1 MIYDLIYGMVHVVT
15 NIVQTIGLDIVHFNN
30 GC

>member
-15 NIVQTIGLDIVHFNN
+15 NIVQIIGLDIDHFNN